1 MEFLIYSAKSA
12 EILYSNSTSLK
23 ASSLVLI
30 PSLMLMGDYLYPLLQ
45 VPGQSSP
52 NFL

>member
-1 MEFLIYSAKSA
+1 LNFILSKVNGAPVSMEFLIYSAKAA

-30 PSLMLMGDYLYPLLQ
+30 PSLILIGDYL
-45 VPGQSSP
+45 
-52 NFL
+52 